1 MSQAGVRRP
10 RYTYLLNHPPAKSV
24 NLSTFAS
31 PKLTHM
37 YPLLA
42 VSVLLLL
49 AIMLFLKRW
58 SANRMPGKSKRARA
72 VAELKADMDTWS
84 ADLVPLNKEEL
95 DLFSLAQDKQVI
107 KTGVGATAKG
117 TFTTIFHEP
126 VVSYSYRRY
135 LGSKENELLY
145 VRTAEHE
152 YVYWTEEGKTKLEI
166 DGSPVGNM
174 EGNTLFG
181 QKTGKE
187 LARIASQARENYLPV
202 SVGNREVGSLQLK
215 PLGKDDP
222 LSQRAFQFIPDDL
235 NDKEEQL
242 LMSLATRELVK
253 RSLPEG

>member
-1 MSQAGVRRP
+1 
-10 RYTYLLNHPPAKSV
+10 
-24 NLSTFAS
+24 
-31 PKLTHM
+31 M
-37 YPLLA
+37 YPLLI

-49 AIMLFLKRW
+49 AIMLFLKRL
-58 SANRMPGKSKRARA
+58 SSNRMPGKKKRAQA
-72 VAELKADMDTWS
+72 VVELKAEMDTWS
-84 ADLVPLNKEEL
+84 ANLVPLNKEEL

-107 KTGVGATAKG
+107 KGGVGATAKG

-135 LGSKENELLY
+135 LGKKENELLY
-145 VRTAEHE
+145 VRTADHE
-152 YVYWTEEGKTKLEI
+152 YVYWTEEGKTQLEI
-166 DGSPVGNM
+166 DGNPVGLM
-174 EGNTLFG
+174 EGGALFG

-187 LARIASQARENYLPV
+187 LARIAATARENYLPV

-253 RSLPEG
+253 RSIPKG